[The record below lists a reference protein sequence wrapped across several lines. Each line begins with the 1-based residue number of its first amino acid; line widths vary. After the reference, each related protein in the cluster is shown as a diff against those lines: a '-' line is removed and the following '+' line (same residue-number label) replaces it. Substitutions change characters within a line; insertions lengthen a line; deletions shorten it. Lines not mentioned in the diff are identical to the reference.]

1 MSEIYILLLISAI
14 IVSAGLLFNWLT
26 NKIHQS
32 KYEEPFKERF
42 LKTQLVIV
50 SLYNNNKKFNF
61 VVDTGSTCNII
72 DVKAVKK
79 TKHEKFNCDSAAVTF
94 GGTIKQNKAAR
105 ILFESTNKEQFFEDF
120 KVMDL
125 SGVMNWTDADLKEPI
140 HGLLGTDFLN
150 HYSKVIDFK
159 EYLLR

>member
-105 ILFESTNKEQFFEDF
+105 ILFEDF